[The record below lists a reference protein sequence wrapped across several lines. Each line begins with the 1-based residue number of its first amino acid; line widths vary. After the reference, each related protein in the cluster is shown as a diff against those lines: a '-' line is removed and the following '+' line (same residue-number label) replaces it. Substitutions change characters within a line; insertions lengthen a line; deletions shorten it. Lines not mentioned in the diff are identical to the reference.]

1 MFIMLIADFVIE
13 CITMKKTPNK
23 NWNPMI
29 ILLHW
34 LVALVVVGLFALGW
48 WMVDLNYYHAWYKT
62 APDTHKSIGLILF
75 FVLIVRLI
83 LKTLTAAPSP
93 LSSHAKWEKWL
104 AQKTHWLLY
113 LLLFVV
119 MFSGY
124 LISTADGRA
133 ISIFGVFDIPATL
146 TSIPNQEDIAG
157 TIHLYGACVLIGFSL
172 LHAIGALKHHFIDK
186 DNTLKRMLGKA

>member
-1 MFIMLIADFVIE
+1 
-13 CITMKKTPNK
+13 MKKTPNK

-34 LVALVVVGLFALGW
+34 LVALTVVGLFAIGW
-48 WMVDLNYYHAWYKT
+48 WMVDLNYYHAWYNT
-62 APDTHKSIGLILF
+62 APDTHKSTGLILF
-75 FVLIVRLI
+75 FVLIVRL
-83 LKTLTAAPSP
+83 LLRALTDAPAT
-93 LSSHAKWEKWL
+93 LSSHAQWEQWL

-146 TSIPNQEDIAG
+146 TSIQNQEDIAG
-157 TIHLYGACVLIGFSL
+157 TIHWYGACVLIGFAL

>member
-1 MFIMLIADFVIE
+1 
-13 CITMKKTPNK
+13 MKKTPNK

-83 LKTLTAAPSP
+83 LKTLTAAPAP

-104 AQKTHWLLY
+104 AKKTHWLLY

-133 ISIFGVFDIPATL
+133 ISIFGAFDIPATL
-146 TSIPNQEDIAG
+146 TSIQNQEGIAG
-157 TIHLYGACVLIGFSL
+157 TIHWYGACVLIGFSL